1 MSGLELLASTSR
13 KITPTEPTVNP
24 KAHVTT
30 SGAVPA
36 SHESR
41 EGAGVVNPAPPDER
55 VAHTSWLRRIAARP
69 ELGAFIGAAVIF
81 VFFTFLSPIFFSW
94 SGASNWLEPAAT
106 LGIVAVAVAM
116 LLIGGEFDLS
126 VGVMIGTTGLITG
139 TLVTQLGW
147 NIWAASI
154 ASLVV
159 ALAIGALNGVLVV
172 ATRLPSF
179 IITLGT
185 FLALQGINVA
195 VTKAFTD
202 SVQIS
207 GVSASPGFGFMHDL
221 FASSITVGGASF
233 RVTILW
239 WMVITAAATYILTS
253 TAFGN
258 WIYAV
263 GGAPEAARKVGV
275 PVARTKIVLF
285 MGTSASAWFAGTL
298 LLTRLDSVQATAGVG
313 QELIVV
319 TAAVIGGCLLTGGFG
334 SAIGAALG
342 ALIFGMTQIGIV
354 YAGWDADL
362 FKTFL
367 GIMLLLAVLSNE
379 YVKRAATSGRASS

>member
-1 MSGLELLASTSR
+1 MNSQVPQDRRPSALENTATSQHAETAG
-13 KITPTEPTVNP
+13 TPEDT
-24 KAHVTT
+24 
-30 SGAVPA
+30 
-36 SHESR
+36 R
-41 EGAGVVNPAPPDER
+41 DER
-55 VAHTSWLRRIAARP
+55 VAHQGRLRRLAAQP

-81 VFFTFLSPIFFSW
+81 AFFSFFSPIFRTW

-106 LGIVAVAVAM
+106 LGIVAVAVAL

-126 VGVMIGTTGLITG
+126 AGVMIGTSGLLTAA
-139 TLVTQLGW
+139 LVTELGW
-147 NIWAASI
+147 NIWAASV
-154 ASLVV
+154 ASLAV
-159 ALAIGALNGVLVV
+159 ALAIGAINGLLVV
-172 ATRLPSF
+172 TTRLPSF

-195 VTKAFTD
+195 VTKGFTD

-221 FASSITVGGASF
+221 FASSITIGGASF

-239 WMVITAAATYILTS
+239 WIAVTAAATYVLTS

-275 PVARTKIVLF
+275 PVARTKVILF
-285 MGTSASAWFAGTL
+285 MLSSASAWFAGTL

-367 GIMLLLAVLSNE
+367 GVMLLLAVLSNE
-379 YVKRAATSGRASS
+379 FVKRAATTRGSTS